1 MKYPKGLSK
10 KEKRYLREVY
20 EDTLIRNLKKGE
32 KRAKAIAKIKFN
44 EETYKLFK
52 KKENI
57 KNITE
62 EWNKRNKRHFTYIK
76 ENVDYKVYKV
86 DGDKLIVSTD
96 EKLLEKFEDKKRK
109 GLLRDMDDEF
119 EREIFFKV
127 QEKYDI
133 NFSPDMYF
141 VIV

>member
-1 MKYPKGLSK
+1 MKYPKGLTK

-44 EETYKLFK
+44 EETFKLFK

-62 EWNKRNKRHFTYIK
+62 EWNRRNKRHFTYIK